1 MSERKK
7 NYKSAYR
14 SEKKKLYDNKE
25 NYKNKEKPVKKQNM
39 EKYDDSRC
47 CLSWHSW
54 YFAGIGDILFL
65 CTCGKG

>member
-25 NYKNKEKPVKKQNM
+25 NYKNKEKPDKKISM
-39 EKYDDSRC
+39 MDKFMRLFETSR
-47 CLSWHSW
+47 
-54 YFAGIGDILFL
+54 
-65 CTCGKG
+65 

>member
-14 SEKKKLYDNKE
+14 SEKKKSYDNKE

-39 EKYDDSRC
+39 EK
-47 CLSWHSW
+47 
-54 YFAGIGDILFL
+54 
-65 CTCGKG
+65 